1 MNLIQ
6 LSLET
11 KREIMRQV
19 ESMRILNVNQ
29 MLHGYKLIEHFT
41 VKEKNKIRK
50 HEENTRNIELGC
62 VSKTR
67 YNWRFY
73 IVPSFM
79 GTEPQL

>member
-29 MLHGYKLIEHFT
+29 MLHGYKLIEHLT
-41 VKEKNKIRK
+41 VKENNKIIK

-62 VSKTR
+62 ISKTR
-67 YNWRFY
+67 CNWGFYN
-73 IVPSFM
+73 SA
-79 GTEPQL
+79 